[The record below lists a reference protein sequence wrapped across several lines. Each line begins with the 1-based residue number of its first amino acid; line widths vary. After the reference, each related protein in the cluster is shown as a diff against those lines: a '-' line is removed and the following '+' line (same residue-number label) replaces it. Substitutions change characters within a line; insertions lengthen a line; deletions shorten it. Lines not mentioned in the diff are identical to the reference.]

1 MKKGKKIIALVA
13 GVAAAALTLLIVYH
27 LTINDT
33 VDTIVISWLSGFNIV
48 FIAAILVWCALDLE
62 KR

>member
-13 GVAAAALTLLIVYH
+13 GVAAAALTLFIVY

-33 VDTIVISWLSGFNIV
+33 VNTVVISWLSGFNIV
-48 FIAAILVWCALDLE
+48 FITAILIWCALDLE

>member
-1 MKKGKKIIALVA
+1 MKKGKKNIALVA
-13 GVAAAALTLLIVYH
+13 GVAAAALTLLIVY

-48 FIAAILVWCALDLE
+48 FIAAILIWCALDLE

>member
-13 GVAAAALTLLIVYH
+13 GVAAAALTLFIVY

-33 VDTIVISWLSGFNIV
+33 VNTIVISWLSGFNIV
-48 FIAAILVWCALDLE
+48 FITAILIWCALDLE